1 MDRSGR
7 PKRLS
12 LAFRVG
18 LLLALACTT
27 LVGCSSSAACPA
39 QPITDPAEALE
50 ALADRQKGWSSLKAE
65 ARVTQWADRGRIRGT
80 VLMFFE
86 RPAKVRFDV
95 MSQFGPAAVLTSDG
109 DSFQLSDLRAS
120 TFLHGPTC
128 PENIARLLGIA
139 IDGENLI
146 RFLTGD
152 TPLIAATTQSME
164 CRGGGYVLVLRAADN
179 STQEIE
185 IAIASEDRDKPAG
198 AQRLTLVE
206 SSVLGPDGTLEW
218 RATYDGH
225 EIFDGVV
232 FPTDI
237 RLVDYVN
244 DADTQVRI
252 KSVSVDPSVPAA
264 AFRQE
269 PRSGAQSEFAPCP

>member
-1 MDRSGR
+1 M
-7 PKRLS
+7 
-12 LAFRVG
+12 
-18 LLLALACTT
+18 TT
-27 LVGCSSSAACPA
+27 LIGCSSSGACPA
-39 QPITDPAEALE
+39 QPITDPAEVLAS
-50 ALADRQKGWSSLKAE
+50 LADRRNGWSSLKAE

-80 VLMFFE
+80 ILMFLE
-86 RPAKVRFDV
+86 RPAQVRFDV

-109 DSFQLSDLRAS
+109 DNFQLSDLRAN
-120 TFLHGPTC
+120 TFLYGPTC
-128 PENIARLLGIA
+128 PQNIARLLGIA
-139 IDGENLI
+139 IDGENLM

-152 TPLIAATTQSME
+152 TPLIAASAQSME
-164 CRGGGYVLVLRAADN
+164 CRGGSYVLVLQAEDN
-179 STQEIE
+179 RTQEIE
-185 IAIASEDRDKPAG
+185 IAIASEDREKPAG
-198 AQRLTLVE
+198 SQRLTLVE

-225 EIFDGVV
+225 ESFDGVM
-232 FPTDI
+232 FPSDI

-264 AFRQE
+264 AFRQA